1 MVLII
6 ILYINCSITVI
17 SSEED
22 EKIPIGIDNVTVIP
36 ETQLDVDVNDFQLV
50 ITRCQKKRMRYKE
63 LRLQMDEITKGLA
76 DNGTDEESSGEF

>member
-6 ILYINCSITVI
+6 TLYINCSTTVI
-17 SSEED
+17 NSEED
-22 EKIPIGIDNVTVIP
+22 ENIPEGIVNVTVIP
-36 ETQLDVDVNDFQLV
+36 ETQLDVDVDDFQLV
-50 ITRCQKKRMRYKE
+50 ITRCQKKRMQYKE

>member
-36 ETQLDVDVNDFQLV
+36 ETQLDVDDFQLV
-50 ITRCQKKRMRYKE
+50 ITQHQKRRMQYKE
-63 LRLQMDEITKGLA
+63 FRLQMDEIMKGLA

>member
-22 EKIPIGIDNVTVIP
+22 EKIPVGIDNVTVIP
-36 ETQLDVDVNDFQLV
+36 ETQLDVDVDDFQLV
-50 ITRCQKKRMRYKE
+50 ITRCQKKRM
-63 LRLQMDEITKGLA
+63 
-76 DNGTDEESSGEF
+76 

>member
-22 EKIPIGIDNVTVIP
+22 ENIPVGIDNVTVIP
-36 ETQLDVDVNDFQLV
+36 ETQLDVDVDDFQLV
-50 ITRCQKKRMRYKE
+50 ITQCQKRRMQYKE

>member
-22 EKIPIGIDNVTVIP
+22 ENIPIGIDNVTVIP
-36 ETQLDVDVNDFQLV
+36 ETQLDVDVDDFQLV
-50 ITRCQKKRMRYKE
+50 IT
-63 LRLQMDEITKGLA
+63 
-76 DNGTDEESSGEF
+76 

>member
-17 SSEED
+17 SSKED
-22 EKIPIGIDNVTVIP
+22 ENIPVGIDNVTVTH
-36 ETQLDVDVNDFQLV
+36 ETQLDVDVDVFQLV
-50 ITRCQKKRMRYKE
+50 VTWCQKTRMQYEE

-76 DNGTDEESSGEF
+76 GNGTDEESSGEF